1 MKNNCIPLLFG
12 FFITS
17 LFSCKK
23 DNTATVS
30 IVGKWYITRHSS
42 QILNNGTL
50 LSSSTITKFTSNDF
64 AQFYSDGSGYYSESV
79 LLSPTIIEF
88 NYLVKGNAITIYT
101 NVVSS
106 GNIGTITILALNS
119 LSIHT
124 EALIVDQNNPDQTDN
139 EIDDYDYSK
148 SN

>member
-1 MKNNCIPLLFG
+1 MKNNYIPVLLG
-12 FFITS
+12 FLFIF

-23 DNTATVS
+23 DDTATVS

-50 LSSSTITKFTSNDF
+50 LSSTTVTKFTSNDF

-88 NYLVKGNAITIYT
+88 NYMVKGSAITIYT

-106 GNIGTITILALNS
+106 GNIGTITNLALNS

-124 EALIVDQNNPDQTDN
+124 ETLVVDQNNPDQTDN
-139 EIDDYDYSK
+139 EIDDYDYSRF
-148 SN
+148 N